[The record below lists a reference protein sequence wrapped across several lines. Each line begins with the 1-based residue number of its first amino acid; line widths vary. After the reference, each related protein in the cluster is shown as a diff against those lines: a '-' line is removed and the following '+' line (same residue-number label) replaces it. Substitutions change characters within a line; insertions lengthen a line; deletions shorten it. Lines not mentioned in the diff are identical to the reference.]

1 MGYFNWIIYICD
13 MLKTQSTFKFTKS
26 NGESTQLTKDQRFEV
41 MDYAKG
47 LYCTVDK
54 LDGRK
59 KYTYIQISKEI
70 EIKFGLRVEQH
81 NLINWSSQGNWEKT
95 FDNVK
100 MAGIEK
106 ADIAIAEKENQIID
120 EKSNIV
126 SDIYSKNKNLW
137 KKAVEHVEK
146 RLSGQVAS
154 EMFDTDAIKILQSAQ
169 TIMLA
174 LNDKISRD
182 IVAPK
187 IIFQTIDT
195 GVPIG
200 EDIDLNDEEEL

>member
-1 MGYFNWIIYICD
+1 
-13 MLKTQSTFKFTKS
+13 MLKSQSTFKFTKS
-26 NGESTQLTKDQRFEV
+26 NGESTQLTKEQRFEV

-70 EIKFGLRVEQH
+70 EVKFGLRIEQH
-81 NLINWSSQGNWEKT
+81 NLINWSVQGNWEKT

-146 RLSGQVAS
+146 RLSGEAAS
-154 EMFDTDAIKILQSAQ
+154 EMFDADAIKILQSAQ

-182 IVAPK
+182 IIAPK

-195 GVPIG
+195 GVPIL
-200 EDIDLNDEEEL
+200 EDIDLNDDEEL